1 MRANLLATGKTKL
14 IVKASEGKD
23 EVLIHNLPYVTWNDE
38 FSVCLPGKGVW
49 SAQTSAN
56 VFEFLA
62 RHGIPVA
69 YVGRSVRL
77 DRFYAKQ
84 CTMIPIEVIVRFAN
98 EPNSSYSKRHP
109 DVPIGPF
116 ESPVV
121 EFFLKTVKKEFNGRK
136 LKFDDP
142 YIGTF
147 GAFAM
152 HVFNPKVPTKVHKG
166 FFERVGYS
174 EVFHPGPHQLFSDM
188 KIIALQIAEILAAGF
203 RAFGW
208 KIGDFKLEFG
218 RTTDGR
224 IVLADDFNNDN
235 LRAQDPQGIE
245 RSKQQVRNDNAVTPQ
260 TAINYQMVMEMTSRL
275 R

>member
-14 IVKASEGKD
+14 IAKASEGKD

-38 FSVCLPGKGVW
+38 FSVCLPGKDVW
-49 SAQTSAN
+49 AAQTSAN

-62 RHGIPVA
+62 RHGVPVA

-84 CTMIPIEVIVRFAN
+84 CTMIPIEVVVRLSN

-116 ESPVV
+116 DEPQI
-121 EFFLKTVKKEFNGRK
+121 EFFLKTVKKEFNGKK

-142 YIGTF
+142 YIGTL
-147 GAFAM
+147 GAFRM
-152 HVFNPKVPTKVHKG
+152 HVFNPKVPTKNGTG
-166 FFERVGYS
+166 FFELVGYS
-174 EVFHPGPHQLFSDM
+174 EVFHPNPHGLFRDM
-188 KIIALQIAEILAAGF
+188 KTIAVQVGETLAAGF
-203 RAFGW
+203 RALGW
-208 KIGDFKLEFG
+208 NIGDFKLEFG
-218 RTTDGR
+218 RTKDGR
-224 IVLADDFNNDN
+224 VVLADDVNNDSW
-235 LRAQDPQGIE
+235 RARDPEGVE
-245 RSKQQVRNDNAVTPQ
+245 RSKQQVRDDNAVTPQ
-260 TAINYQMVMEMTSRL
+260 TAINYQMVMEMTSQL